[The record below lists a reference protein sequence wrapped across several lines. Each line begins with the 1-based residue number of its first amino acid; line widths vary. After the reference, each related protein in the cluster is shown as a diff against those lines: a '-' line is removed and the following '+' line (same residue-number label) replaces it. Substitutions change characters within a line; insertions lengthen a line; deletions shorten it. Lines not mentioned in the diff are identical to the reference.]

1 MSYTDLRH
9 RRLVATVLVCLGLL
23 GFAGAIT
30 THGQSTASASENR
43 GIAIENQAVAVSA
56 ADGSGCAEFRFCSW
70 SQRLYRGVKNVIE
83 PCVGVVNVGAQWSA
97 KNNCRKDVRLLL
109 SEGGST
115 TGVACMNPGGQRP
128 DPGKFNRVDS
138 SDVICQ

>member
-1 MSYTDLRH
+1 MRYPQLRQ
-9 RRLVATVLVCLGLL
+9 RTLMASVLVCLGLL
-23 GFAGAIT
+23 GFTGVT
-30 THGQSTASASENR
+30 SVHGQPSAPDSEDR
-43 GIAIENQAVAVSA
+43 GSIENQAVAVVA

-70 SQRLYRGVKNVIE
+70 SQRLYRGVKDVIQ

-109 SEGGST
+109 AEGGST
-115 TGVACMNPGGQRP
+115 TGVACMNSGGQRP

-138 SDVICQ
+138 SDVTC